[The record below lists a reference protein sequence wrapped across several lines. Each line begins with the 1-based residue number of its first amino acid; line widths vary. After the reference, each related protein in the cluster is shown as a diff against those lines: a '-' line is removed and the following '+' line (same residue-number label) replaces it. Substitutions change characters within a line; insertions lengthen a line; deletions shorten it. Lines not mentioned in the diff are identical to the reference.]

1 MKRLEPLTVLL
12 SKARLVPLAG
22 IGLLEVMNM
31 TVPGIS
37 ALLVGEP

>member
-12 SKARLVPLAG
+12 SKALLVPFAG

-31 TVPGIS
+31 IVVGIS
-37 ALLVGEP
+37 ALPVGEP